1 MNDQNLE
8 TDNFEWVA
16 GNSSFI
22 LYKDNNPTETKVL
35 FDKGIWS
42 IIDQGRRLYQYYF
55 DTPSEAMT
63 LVNRS
68 HKIDAP
74 YDEYG
79 GLSLVVDGLKRD
91 IDDNF
96 ESIDDSLSRTR
107 NDLYQ
112 LKSVYIDDDLFSEVS
127 GIIDD
132 YLSGMF
138 RMNRDLRKRLDD
150 LISKSEDCRKNN
162 R

>member
-1 MNDQNLE
+1 M
-8 TDNFEWVA
+8 DNYEWVA
-16 GNSSFI
+16 GNNSFV

-79 GLSLVVDGLKRD
+79 GLSLVVDSLKRD
-91 IDDNF
+91 IDGNF
-96 ESIDDSLSRTR
+96 ESIDVSLSRTR

-112 LKSVYIDDDLFSEVS
+112 LKSIYIDDDLFSEVS

-138 RMNRDLRKRLDD
+138 KMNRNIRKRLDD
-150 LISKSEDCRKNN
+150 HISKSEDRRKDN

>member
-1 MNDQNLE
+1 M
-8 TDNFEWVA
+8 DNFKWVA
-16 GNSSFI
+16 GNDSFV
-22 LYKDNNPTETKVL
+22 LYKDKNPTETKVL

-55 DTPSEAMT
+55 DTPSEAMN

-74 YDEYG
+74 YDEYEG
-79 GLSLVVDGLKRD
+79 MSLVAESLTRD

-96 ESIDDSLSRTR
+96 ESIDGSLSRTR

-112 LKSVYIDDDLFSEVS
+112 LKSVYVDDNLFSEVS

-138 RMNRDLRKRLDD
+138 KMNRDIRKRLDD
-150 LISKSEDCRKNN
+150 LISKSEDRRKDN

>member
-1 MNDQNLE
+1 MSDRHSE
-8 TDNFEWVA
+8 TENFKWVA
-16 GNSSFI
+16 GNGSFV

-55 DTPSEAMT
+55 DTPSEAMN

-74 YDEYG
+74 YDEYE
-79 GLSLVVDGLKRD
+79 GLSLVVDALKRD

-112 LKSVYIDDDLFSEVS
+112 LKSIYIDDDLFSEVS

-138 RMNRDLRKRLDD
+138 KTSRDIRKRLDD
-150 LISKSEDCRKNN
+150 LISKSEDRRKDN

>member
-1 MNDQNLE
+1 MNNQYSE
-8 TDNFEWVA
+8 TENFEWVA
-16 GNSSFI
+16 GNDSFV
-22 LYKDNNPTETKVL
+22 LYKDKNPTETKVL

-68 HKIDAP
+68 RRIDAP
-74 YDEYG
+74 YDEYE
-79 GLSLVVDGLKRD
+79 GLSLVVDSLKRD

-96 ESIDDSLSRTR
+96 ESIDDSISRTR

-112 LKSVYIDDDLFSEVS
+112 LKSIYIDDDLFIEVS
-127 GIIDD
+127 GIIDG

-138 RMNRDLRKRLDD
+138 KTSRDIRKRLDD
-150 LISKSEDCRKNN
+150 LISKSEDRRKDN